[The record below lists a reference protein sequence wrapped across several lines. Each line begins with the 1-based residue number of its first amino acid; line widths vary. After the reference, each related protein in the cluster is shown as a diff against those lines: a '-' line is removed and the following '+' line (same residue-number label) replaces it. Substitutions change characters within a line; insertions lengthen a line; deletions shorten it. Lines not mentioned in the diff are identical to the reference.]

1 MTITANLINVSN
13 EEIQKNYRELLQNYP
28 GIKSV
33 GKKLVDEAE
42 NSYEYHEAFLDEPE
56 QFSFRLFGI
65 KLVAIKPEKNA
76 EAYREDL
83 ILDNMLS
90 FTDFMRNAKE
100 FDMQV
105 RGNFLVQKMKNN
117 GFAIY
122 GKKDPELKDSRYSE
136 WLGGLYFDTDDRNE
150 FLEKLEDFET
160 MFMPALGGKVDEEKV
175 NNLIKRR
182 G

>member
-1 MTITANLINVSN
+1 MTNNSIINITN
-13 EEIQKNYRELLQNYP
+13 EELENNYKGFLKAHPEMET
-28 GIKSV
+28 V
-33 GKKLVDEAE
+33 GKKFIEEVE
-42 NSYEYHEAFLDEPE
+42 NSYEYHESFLDEPE
-56 QFSFRLFGI
+56 QFSFRFFGI
-65 KLVAIKPEKNA
+65 KLVAVKPERNVEQYK
-76 EAYREDL
+76 EDL
-83 ILDNMLS
+83 ILDNMLN

-122 GKKDPELKDSRYSE
+122 GKKDPDLKNSKYSE
-136 WLGGLYFDTDDRNE
+136 WLGGLYFDTDDRKE

-160 MFMPALGGKVDEEKV
+160 MFMPALGGKVDEAKV
-175 NNLIKRR
+175 TNLIKRR